1 MLKTQSEV
9 YGHISYSDPSRPNT
23 AAVMKVDTKYTP
35 KLTLYRLDTG
45 TTMTAKLKKKSYEQ
59 NPLPTGAIIKF
70 YTETKPAWKKDENDQ
85 WVQDYSRSDVW
96 VINYN
101 IESYN

>member
-1 MLKTQSEV
+1 
-9 YGHISYSDPSRPNT
+9 
-23 AAVMKVDTKYTP
+23 MKVDTKYTP

-70 YTETKPAWKKDENDQ
+70 STETKPAWKKDENDQ
-85 WVQDYSRSDVW
+85 WVQDYSRSDIW
-96 VINYN
+96 VTNYN
-101 IESYN
+101 IDSYN